1 MNFGMNHWILLQIKS
16 VCGVVG
22 RDSMLVLMKDVIEVN
37 YGIKVH
43 EKWKRTH
50 ILVIFGG
57 PVPVQVR
64 AVPAQVVLCFFILT
78 RVCILAITFLFLIRF
93 E

>member
-1 MNFGMNHWILLQIKS
+1 MNPWILLQIKS

-43 EKWKRTH
+43 EK
-50 ILVIFGG
+50 
-57 PVPVQVR
+57 
-64 AVPAQVVLCFFILT
+64 
-78 RVCILAITFLFLIRF
+78 
-93 E
+93 